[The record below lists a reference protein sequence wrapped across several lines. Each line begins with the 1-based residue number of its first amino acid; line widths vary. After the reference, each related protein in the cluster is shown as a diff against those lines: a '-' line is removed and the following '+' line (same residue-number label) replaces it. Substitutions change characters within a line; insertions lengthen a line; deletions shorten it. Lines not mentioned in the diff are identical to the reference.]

1 MPGQTYQ
8 NRQREAEL
16 REEPSQ
22 IHRAGEHQGKPEHL
36 TGQEHSRQSLEHG
49 RHAEPKRETPTVG
62 HGIVAFG
69 HAEIAAR
76 AHELWEERGCPE
88 GSPEEDWF
96 RATEELRS
104 AAVSR

>member
-1 MPGQTYQ
+1 MPGQTYR
-8 NRQREAEL
+8 NRQREGEI

-22 IHRAGEHQGKPEHL
+22 THRVGEQQGKQEHL
-36 TGQEHSRQSLEHG
+36 SGQEHSRQALEHH
-49 RHAEPKRETPTVG
+49 RHADQQPETPTVG

-76 AHELWEERGCPE
+76 AHQLWVDRGCPE
-88 GSPEEDWF
+88 GSPDEDWF

-104 AAVSR
+104 RSI

>member
-8 NRQREAEL
+8 NRQREAEI

-22 IHRAGEHQGKPEHL
+22 THRVGEHQGKQEHL
-36 TGQEHSRQSLEHG
+36 TGQEHSRQSLEHN
-49 RHAEPKRETPTVG
+49 RRADQQPETPTVG

-76 AHELWEERGCPE
+76 AHQLWQDRGCPE
-88 GSPEEDWF
+88 GSPDEDWF

-104 AAVSR
+104 RSI